1 MLNYVWA
8 AIIFISVICAVVT
21 NRVAE
26 LSDSILSGA
35 KNAIDL
41 TISIMGMMCF
51 WSGIMRIAEKS
62 DLTQK
67 ISNFFEKFIRFIFPG
82 CAPSTKAS
90 QAICMNI
97 TANLLGLGN
106 AATPFGIRAMKE
118 LQKENKSK
126 KTASN
131 NMIMLAIINTAS
143 FQLIPTMLYT
153 LRQKHGSENPMKI
166 LPYLWITSLCALSV
180 GVIAAKSFER
190 KKGD

>member
-1 MLNYVWA
+1 MLNYIWPA
-8 AIIFISVICAVVT
+8 MIFISILSAVIT
-21 NRVAE
+21 NRIPE

-35 KNAIDL
+35 RGAVDL

-51 WSGIMRIAEKS
+51 WSGIMKIAEKS

-67 ISNFFEKFIRFIFPG
+67 ISKFFEFFINFIFPG
-82 CAPSTKAS
+82 CTPTSKAC

-106 AATPFGIRAMKE
+106 AATPFGIKAMQE

-126 KTASN
+126 TSASN
-131 NMIMLAIINTAS
+131 KMIMLAVINTAS
-143 FQLIPTMLYT
+143 FQLIPTMLCT

-166 LPYLWITSLCALSV
+166 LPYLWITSLCALTV
-180 GVIAAKSFER
+180 GIAAAKSFE
-190 KKGD
+190 KKNGG